1 MNLRWSFAPLVILCL
16 AACTIDL
23 GSLTRVE
30 PLVESRVRG
39 DAGPKLVMLEIEGVI
54 TDFEKR
60 SRLGSTRPSPV
71 ARAREALELAARD
84 DKVAGLVLRIQSP
97 GGTVAASET
106 LYHELMM
113 WKQETNLP
121 VVAYMQGIAA
131 SGGYYVAMAA
141 DRVIAH
147 PSTVTGSIGVIMT
160 GVNVSAL
167 MQRFGVEDQ
176 TLKSGEFKDAGSPLR
191 PMRDEE
197 RAQLQSVIDDFH
209 GSFIE
214 VVDSGRP
221 ELDGVTVR
229 VLADGRI
236 FSAKQALEAG
246 LIDQIAHLDEA
257 LDEAQKMAGI
267 PESQVVVYHRASE
280 YQNNIYSRTPSTSVP
295 MVDIDVLTFANDRLP
310 TGFYYLW
317 PPAIDVP

>member
-1 MNLRWSFAPLVILCL
+1 MSCHRPFALLVILCL
-16 AACTIDL
+16 TACTIDL

-30 PLVESRVRG
+30 PLVESQVRG
-39 DAGPKLVMLEIEGVI
+39 ASGPKLVMLEIEGVI
-54 TDFEKR
+54 TDFERR
-60 SRLGSTRPSPV
+60 SRLGSARPSPV
-71 ARAREALELAARD
+71 ARAREALELAAQD
-84 DKVAGLVLRIQSP
+84 DDVAGLVLRIQSP

-121 VVAYMQGIAA
+121 VVAYMQGIAT

-147 PSTVTGSIGVIMT
+147 PATVTGSIGVIVT

-167 MQRFGVEDQ
+167 MERFGIEDQ

-197 RAQLQSVIDDFH
+197 RAQLQSVLDDFH
-209 GSFIE
+209 GRFIE

-221 ELDGVTVR
+221 ELDAIAVR
-229 VLADGRI
+229 ILADGRI
-236 FSAKQALEAG
+236 FSANQALEAG
-246 LIDQIAHLDEA
+246 LIDQIGHLDEA
-257 LDEAQKMAGI
+257 LDEAQKMAGLT
-267 PESQVVVYHRASE
+267 ESQVVVYHRPSE
-280 YQNNIYSRTPSTSVP
+280 YQNNIYSRPPSTSVP
-295 MVDIDVLTFANDRLP
+295 MVDIDVLTFAHDRLP

-317 PPAIDVP
+317 PLAIDFP

>member
-39 DAGPKLVMLEIEGVI
+39 DSGPKLVMLEIEGVI
-54 TDFEKR
+54 TDFERR

-71 ARAREALELAARD
+71 ARARQALELAAED
-84 DKVAGLVLRIQSP
+84 DDVAGLVLRIQSP

-121 VVAYMQGIAA
+121 VVAYMQGIAT

-147 PSTVTGSIGVIMT
+147 PATVTGSIGVIVT
-160 GVNVSAL
+160 GLNVSAL
-167 MQRFGVEDQ
+167 MERFGIEDQ

-191 PMRDEE
+191 PMRAEE
-197 RAQLQSVIDDFH
+197 RAQLQSVLDDFH
-209 GSFIE
+209 GRMTRKRAIPNIFAEPFQRRHFLFLGYSLGDWNLRVVLNHLRRSKDIPSWAIQHSPSPLEQRFWQDRGVE
-214 VVDSGRP
+214 VYDMLLEEFVERLS
-221 ELDGVTVR
+221 
-229 VLADGRI
+229 
-236 FSAKQALEAG
+236 QA
-246 LIDQIAHLDEA
+246 
-257 LDEAQKMAGI
+257 
-267 PESQVVVYHRASE
+267 
-280 YQNNIYSRTPSTSVP
+280 
-295 MVDIDVLTFANDRLP
+295 
-310 TGFYYLW
+310 
-317 PPAIDVP
+317 